1 MLLPIVLLVAPAM
14 REANAVS
21 PADSAESVEAPAA
34 APPDG
39 GDRSEAS
46 KPHEVRTAVITPAT
60 AKPLAPLRSDLLGDI
75 RIPSRIAWTVDVG
88 GQPVTFVPASPSG
101 GFKLTVELDF

>member
-14 REANAVS
+14 REAKAVS

-34 APPDG
+34 APPEG

-46 KPHEVRTAVITPAT
+46 KPHEVRTAAITPAAEPAT
-60 AKPLAPLRSDLLGDI
+60 PLRANVLRDLH
-75 RIPSRIAWTVDVG
+75 IPSRIAWTVDVG
-88 GQPVTFVPASPSG
+88 GQPVTFVPARPSG